1 MNTQPSPTRRQKPA
15 RGSAVIVV
23 LALLAIMM
31 ILVTAS
37 FVAERTLGR
46 ELKQIEKNQL
56 KRLEGSRP
64 GRTNSPVTPPA
75 HG

>member
-1 MNTQPSPTRRQKPA
+1 MNTRPNSSRHSKPA

-56 KRLEGSRP
+56 KRLEGPRP
-64 GRTNSPVTPPA
+64 GRTNSPVASPA